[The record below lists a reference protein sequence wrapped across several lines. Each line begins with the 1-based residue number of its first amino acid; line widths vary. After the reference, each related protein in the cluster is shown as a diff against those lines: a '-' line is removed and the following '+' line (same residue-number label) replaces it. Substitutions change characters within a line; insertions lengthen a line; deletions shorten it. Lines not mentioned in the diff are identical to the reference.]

1 MTEETAPAPALPPE
15 AREALLAA
23 LDECRAEVAAG
34 QPVNLALVRFNEQ
47 GQPLPTLVGDAIR
60 LHFAL
65 TLAAGII
72 VQGGLN
78 ALQLRY
84 HEPNVSAP
92 ARTYFASHETGQA

>member
-1 MTEETAPAPALPPE
+1 MTEEPAPALPPE

-34 QPVNLALVRFNEQ
+34 QPINLALVRFNEQ
-47 GQPLPTLVGDAIR
+47 GQPLPTLIGDAVR

-72 VQGGLN
+72 AQGGLN
-78 ALQLRY
+78 ALQLRF
-84 HEPNVSAP
+84 HDAREPARH